1 MLCFLGDVLTGDST
15 SGNGIV
21 VGARPDGR
29 INNYAAFRFR
39 TILPMC
45 SLLSMSAC
53 ALATSASGKTL

>member
-1 MLCFLGDVLTGDST
+1 MLRFSGDVLTGDPT
-15 SGNGIV
+15 SGNRTV

-29 INNYAAFRFR
+29 INNYAAFRSK

-45 SLLSMSAC
+45 SLLSMSAW